1 MLTSFDPSTDGWTA
15 ANVYDSDGAL
25 VISAKC
31 RDLRDGRWEIVLG
44 RTTLFVRCSDGDT
57 AKKHMV
63 ALIRERLFNLA
74 MGL

>member
-1 MLTSFDPSTDGWTA
+1 MLTSFDPATDGWTA
-15 ANVYDSDGAL
+15 ANVYDKDGTL

-44 RTTLFVRCSDGDT
+44 RTNLFVRCSDGDM

-63 ALIRERLFNLA
+63 ALIRESLFNLA
-74 MGL
+74 MEL